1 MENEIIEEVVQ
12 EVPTDP
18 VETETDI
25 SVSEETVLP
34 DQETLEDVPE
44 TAPDVSPDENNSDSP
59 ILDDVET
66 IPEENLEETLTGS
79 EEENGDIEN
88 ENIYEMENGYENFY
102 ESVSGNGIGD
112 GGSTSS
118 DVDTGD
124 GIYVTNYYTMETE
137 EVIPLWENNISN
149 FSTSEMLLFLIFILL
164 LVQFIHNL
172 FKGSHWLKG

>member
-12 EVPTDP
+12 EVPTDS

-25 SVSEETVLP
+25 SVSEEIVLP
-34 DQETLEDVPE
+34 DQETFEDVPE
-44 TAPDVSPDENNSDSP
+44 TVPDVPTDENITDSP
-59 ILDDVET
+59 ILGDTET
-66 IPEENLEETLTGS
+66 NT
-79 EEENGDIEN
+79 EEENGDTDN
-88 ENIYEMENGYENFY
+88 ENSVDMENGNEDFY
-102 ESVSGNGIGD
+102 DAVSGNDVGD

-118 DVDTGD
+118 ADDT
-124 GIYVTNYYTMETE
+124 YVTNYYTMETE

>member
-1 MENEIIEEVVQ
+1 MENEIIEEVIQ
-12 EVPTDP
+12 DVPTDP

-25 SVSEETVLP
+25 PVSEETVLP

-44 TAPDVSPDENNSDSP
+44 TAPDVPPNENISDSS
-59 ILDDVET
+59 ILDDAET
-66 IPEENLEETLTGS
+66 IPEENLEETLTES

-88 ENIYEMENGYENFY
+88 ENIYEMENGYEDFY
-102 ESVSGNGIGD
+102 ESVSGNDIGD
-112 GGSTSS
+112 GGSASP
-118 DVDTGD
+118 VTGD
-124 GIYVTNYYTMETE
+124 TYVTYNYTMETE